1 METRSANVTRL
12 PSPLDSLCLMKGI
25 RFGTY
30 LVKYPIK
37 YREKGE
43 YSMLVYQTKQMGLMY
58 GKYSYSDK
66 HYLDLDTGGGD
77 TELYS
82 VIDSINTKVLELT
95 HSWGVNI
102 FSNSIKKG
110 GRMVFRLYNDI
121 KVFYSDGLLGGV
133 SDLKSDSV
141 AKFIIT
147 PRDVWVNTI
156 KHQYGINWY
165 IIQVKLMD
173 NVINDSLFIGDGFAG
188 VLIKD
193 HSEYSKF
200 FNMKKMGIPVGAIKL
215 KMSIAGYPD
224 TIIDTGE
231 ERCPGCQF
239 CQGSGGGG
247 GADGLNSKLLLE
259 IKGSSD
265 IKKNLRAVKRDII
278 PVNVIDKVPKLD
290 EILLMRGTLKKTET
304 NKDPYWR

>member
-1 METRSANVTRL
+1 
-12 PSPLDSLCLMKGI
+12 MKGI
-25 RFGTY
+25 RFGNY
-30 LVKYPIK
+30 LMKYPIK
-37 YREKGE
+37 YRERGE
-43 YSMLVYQTKQMGLMY
+43 YSMVMYQTKQMGLMY

-66 HYLDLDTGGGD
+66 HYLDLDTSGGGGED
-77 TELYS
+77 TELFD

-95 HSWGVNI
+95 HSWGFNI
-102 FSNSIKKG
+102 FSNSMKKG

-121 KVFYSDGLLGGV
+121 KVFYSDGSLGV
-133 SDLKSDSV
+133 LSDLRSDSV

-156 KHQYGINWY
+156 KQQYGINWY

-173 NVINDSLFIGDGFAG
+173 NIINDSLFIGDGVSG

-200 FNMKKMGIPVGAIKL
+200 FNMKKMGIPIGAIKL
-215 KMSIAGYPD
+215 KMSMAGYPD
-224 TIIDTGE
+224 TIIDTGDE
-231 ERCPGCQF
+231 KCPGCQF
-239 CQGSGGGG
+239 CHGDSLGCGGGL
-247 GADGLNSKLLLE
+247 ALNSKLLLE
-259 IKGSSD
+259 IKSSNN

-304 NKDPYWR
+304 NKNPYWR

>member
-1 METRSANVTRL
+1 METGSVNVTRL
-12 PSPLDSLCLMKGI
+12 PCPLDSLCLMKGI
-25 RFGTY
+25 RFGNY
-30 LVKYPIK
+30 LMKYPIK

-43 YSMLVYQTKQMGLMY
+43 YSMVVYQTKQMGLMY

-66 HYLDLDTGGGD
+66 HYLDLDTGGD

-82 VIDSINTKVLELT
+82 VIDSVNTKVLELT
-95 HSWGVNI
+95 HSWGFNI

-121 KVFYSDGLLGGV
+121 KVFYSDGSLGV
-133 SDLKSDSV
+133 LSDLRSDSI

-165 IIQVKLMD
+165 IIQVKLVD
-173 NVINDSLFIGDGFAG
+173 TIINDSLFIEDGSSG

-200 FNMKKMGIPVGAIKL
+200 FNMKKMGIPIGAIKL

-231 ERCPGCQF
+231 QRCPGCQF
-239 CQGSGGGG
+239 CHGDGGGL
-247 GADGLNSKLLLE
+247 ALALALDSKLLLE

-265 IKKNLRAVKRDII
+265 IKNNLRAVKRDII

>member
-1 METRSANVTRL
+1 
-12 PSPLDSLCLMKGI
+12 MKGI
-25 RFGTY
+25 RFGNY
-30 LVKYPIK
+30 LMKYPIK
-37 YREKGE
+37 YREKGQ
-43 YSMLVYQTKQMGLMY
+43 YSMVVYQTKQMGLMY

-66 HYLDLDTGGGD
+66 HYLDLDTGGGG
-77 TELYS
+77 ELYS

-102 FSNSIKKG
+102 FSNSMKKG

-121 KVFYSDGLLGGV
+121 KVFYSDGLLGGL
-133 SDLKSDSV
+133 SDLRSDSI

-156 KHQYGINWY
+156 KQQYGINWY
-165 IIQVKLMD
+165 IIQVKLVD
-173 NVINDSLFIGDGFAG
+173 NIINDSLFIEDAVADVSSG

-200 FNMKKMGIPVGAIKL
+200 FNMKKMGIPIGAIKL
-215 KMSIAGYPD
+215 KMSMDGYPD

-231 ERCPGCQF
+231 QRCPGCQF
-239 CQGSGGGG
+239 CHGDISLGGS
-247 GADGLNSKLLLE
+247 DSLNSKLLLE
-259 IKGSSD
+259 IKGSN
-265 IKKNLRAVKRDII
+265 IKNNLRAVKRDII